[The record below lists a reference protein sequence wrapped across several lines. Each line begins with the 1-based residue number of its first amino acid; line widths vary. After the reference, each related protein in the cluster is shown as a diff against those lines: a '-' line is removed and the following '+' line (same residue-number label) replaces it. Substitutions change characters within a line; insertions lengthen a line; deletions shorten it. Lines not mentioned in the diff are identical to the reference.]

1 MLNQTSNN
9 NKKTLYNKYSDA
21 LKSLEKIFEKIK
33 KELVLKKE
41 LNQNNFKILEEKNQ
55 HLIHGFAWISTYIES
70 LRQINKWAIKLINN
84 SKLSEFEHLI
94 LDISFREYIRQILNG
109 IPMSQTE
116 FIKVTDY
123 ESITQN
129 DIFDLNE
136 NLKNNLNYNDINE
149 SKERLVKIA
158 CNKDNITTL
167 ENTALDLEFE
177 QIREQFQKFNS
188 SNVHNYANQW
198 HLEDKLIPQK
208 IIDELSTLGVFG
220 LTIPEKYGGL
230 GLNKLAMCVVSEELA
245 RGYIGVG
252 SLATRTEIASELILN
267 DGTESQKKF
276 WLHKISTGKTI
287 PAACFTEPDS
297 GSDLGSITTRAKKI
311 NEKYIISGNK
321 TWITH
326 GSRSNLLIILA
337 RTNSNNLLKHKGLSI
352 FLVPKKQETNNDFFP
367 DKSISGTEI
376 KVLGYRGMKEFELR
390 FDNLELENIG
400 LLGEIENKGFSQL
413 MKTFESARI
422 QTAARSIGVAQNA
435 LDLAISYASNR
446 KQFNKSLI
454 NFQRVYNKIAMM
466 IVEIALGRQL
476 TYFAAKNKDLGYR
489 CDLEAGMAKLL
500 CARIAWSSADNCLQ
514 IHGGNG
520 YALEYEI
527 SRILCDARVL
537 NIFEGSAEIQAQI
550 ISSRILKKGPN

>member
-1 MLNQTSNN
+1 MLNKTNN
-9 NKKTLYNKYSDA
+9 TKNSISNKYS
-21 LKSLEKIFEKIK
+21 KIIKGLENIFEKIK
-33 KELVLKKE
+33 KELITKKE
-41 LNQNNFKILEEKNQ
+41 LSQDNFKVWEEKNQ
-55 HLIHGFAWISTYIES
+55 HLVHGFAWIATYIEA
-70 LRQINKWAIKLINN
+70 LRQINKWGIELTNKNKLN
-84 SKLSEFEHLI
+84 EFEQLI
-94 LDISFREYIRQILNG
+94 LDISFIEYISQILNG

-116 FIKVTDY
+116 FIKITDF
-123 ESITQN
+123 ESINKN
-129 DIFDLNE
+129 DELKISE
-136 NLKNNLNYNDINE
+136 NFNFSNINE
-149 SKERLVKIA
+149 LKERLVKIA
-158 CNKDNITTL
+158 INNDNIITL
-167 ENTALDLEFE
+167 ENTGLETEYE

-188 SNVHNYANQW
+188 LNVCNNSNKW

-208 IIDELSTLGVFG
+208 IIDDLASLGVFG

-267 DGTESQKKF
+267 DGTDTQKDF
-276 WLHKISTGKTI
+276 WLPKISKGETI

-297 GSDLGSITTRAKKI
+297 GSDLGSITTKAIKDDGKFL
-311 NEKYIISGNK
+311 ISGNK

-326 GSRSNLLIILA
+326 ASRSNLLIILA
-337 RTNSNNLLKHKGLSI
+337 RTNPDILLKHKGLSI
-352 FLVPKKQETNNDFFP
+352 FLVPKNQGKEDDFFP
-367 DKSISGTEI
+367 NKSISGTEI

-390 FDNLELENIG
+390 LDNLEVEKIS
-400 LLGEIENKGFSQL
+400 LLGENENSGFTQL

-422 QTAARSIGVAQNA
+422 QTAARAVGVAQNA

-446 KQFNKSLI
+446 KQFNKPII
-454 NFQRVYNKIAMM
+454 NFERVYNKIAMM
-466 IVEIALGRQL
+466 IIEIVLGRQL
-476 TYFAAKNKDLGYR
+476 TYYAAKNKDLGFR

-500 CARIAWSSADNCLQ
+500 CARIAWSCADNSLQ

-520 YALEYEI
+520 YALEYDI

-550 ISSRILKKGPN
+550 ISNRILRRGPN

>member
-1 MLNQTSNN
+1 MLNKTNN
-9 NKKTLYNKYSDA
+9 TKNSISNKYS
-21 LKSLEKIFEKIK
+21 KIIKGLENIFEKIK
-33 KELVLKKE
+33 KELVKKKE
-41 LNQNNFKILEEKNQ
+41 LSQDNFKVWEEKNQ
-55 HLIHGFAWISTYIES
+55 HLVHGFAWIATYIEA
-70 LRQINKWAIKLINN
+70 LRQINNWGIELTNKNKLN
-84 SKLSEFEHLI
+84 EFEQLI
-94 LDISFREYIRQILNG
+94 LDISFIEYIRQILNG

-116 FIKVTDY
+116 FIKITDF
-123 ESITQN
+123 ESINKN
-129 DIFDLNE
+129 DELKISE
-136 NLKNNLNYNDINE
+136 NFNFSNINE
-149 SKERLVKIA
+149 LKERLVKIA
-158 CNKDNITTL
+158 IKKDNIITL
-167 ENTALDLEFE
+167 ENTGLDTEYE

-188 SNVHNYANQW
+188 LNVYNNANKW

-208 IIDELSTLGVFG
+208 IIDDLATLGVFG

-267 DGTESQKKF
+267 DGTETQKDF
-276 WLHKISTGKTI
+276 WLPKISKGETI

-297 GSDLGSITTRAKKI
+297 GSDLGSITTKAKKDDG
-311 NEKYIISGNK
+311 KFLISGNK

-326 GSRSNLLIILA
+326 ASRSNLLIILA
-337 RTNSNNLLKHKGLSI
+337 RTNPDILLKHKGLSI
-352 FLVPKKQETNNDFFP
+352 FLVPKNQGKEDEFFP
-367 DKSISGTEI
+367 NKSISGTEI

-390 FDNLELENIG
+390 LDNLEVEKIS
-400 LLGEIENKGFSQL
+400 LLGENENSGFSQL

-422 QTAARSIGVAQNA
+422 QTAARAVGVAQNA

-446 KQFNKSLI
+446 KQFNKSII
-454 NFQRVYNKIAMM
+454 NFERVYNKIAMM
-466 IVEIALGRQL
+466 IIEIVMGRQL
-476 TYFAAKNKDLGYR
+476 TYFAAKNKDLGFR

-500 CARIAWSSADNCLQ
+500 CARIAWSCADNSLQ

-520 YALEYEI
+520 YALEYDI

-550 ISSRILKKGPN
+550 ISNRILGRGPN

>member
-1 MLNQTSNN
+1 MLNKTNN
-9 NKKTLYNKYSDA
+9 TKNSIANKYSNII
-21 LKSLEKIFEKIK
+21 KGLENIFEKIK
-33 KELVLKKE
+33 KELITKKE
-41 LNQNNFKILEEKNQ
+41 LSQDNFKVWEEKNQ
-55 HLIHGFAWISTYIES
+55 HLVHGFAWIATYIEA
-70 LRQINKWAIKLINN
+70 LRQINKWGIELTNKNKLN
-84 SKLSEFEHLI
+84 EFEQLI
-94 LDISFREYIRQILNG
+94 LDISFIEYIRQILNG

-116 FIKVTDY
+116 FIKITDF
-123 ESITQN
+123 ESINKN
-129 DIFDLNE
+129 DELKISE
-136 NLKNNLNYNDINE
+136 NFNFSNVSEL
-149 SKERLVKIA
+149 KERLVKIA
-158 CNKDNITTL
+158 INKDNIITL
-167 ENTALDLEFE
+167 ENTGLETEYE

-188 SNVHNYANQW
+188 LNVYNNANKW

-208 IIDELSTLGVFG
+208 IIDDLATLGVFG

-267 DGTESQKKF
+267 DGTDTQKDF
-276 WLHKISTGKTI
+276 WLPKISKGETI

-297 GSDLGSITTRAKKI
+297 GSDLGSITTKAIKDDGKFL
-311 NEKYIISGNK
+311 ISGNK

-326 GSRSNLLIILA
+326 ASRSNLLIILA
-337 RTNSNNLLKHKGLSI
+337 RTNPDILLKHKGLSI
-352 FLVPKKQETNNDFFP
+352 FLVPKNQGKEDDFFP
-367 DKSISGTEI
+367 NKSISGTEI

-390 FDNLELENIG
+390 LDNLEVEKIS
-400 LLGEIENKGFSQL
+400 LLGENENSGFTQL

-422 QTAARSIGVAQNA
+422 QTAARAVGVAQNA

-446 KQFNKSLI
+446 KQFNKPII
-454 NFQRVYNKIAMM
+454 NFERVYNKIAMM
-466 IVEIALGRQL
+466 IIEIVLGRQL
-476 TYFAAKNKDLGYR
+476 TYYAAKNKDLGFR

-500 CARIAWSSADNCLQ
+500 CARIAWSCADNSLQ

-520 YALEYEI
+520 YALEYDI

-550 ISSRILKKGPN
+550 ISNRILGRGPN

>member
-1 MLNQTSNN
+1 MLNKTNN
-9 NKKTLYNKYSDA
+9 TKNSISNKYS
-21 LKSLEKIFEKIK
+21 KIIKGLENIFEKIK
-33 KELVLKKE
+33 KELVKKKE
-41 LNQNNFKILEEKNQ
+41 LSQDNLKVWEEKNQ
-55 HLIHGFAWISTYIES
+55 HLVHGFAWIATYIEA
-70 LRQINKWAIKLINN
+70 LRQINNWGIELANKNKLN
-84 SKLSEFEHLI
+84 EFEQLI
-94 LDISFREYIRQILNG
+94 LDISFIEYIRQILNG

-116 FIKVTDY
+116 FIKITDY
-123 ESITQN
+123 EIINKN
-129 DIFDLNE
+129 DELKISE
-136 NLKNNLNYNDINE
+136 NFNFSNINE
-149 SKERLVKIA
+149 LKERLVKIA
-158 CNKDNITTL
+158 INKDNIIAL
-167 ENTALDLEFE
+167 ENTGLDTEYQ

-188 SNVHNYANQW
+188 LNVHNNSNKW

-208 IIDELSTLGVFG
+208 IIDDLASLGVFG

-267 DGTESQKKF
+267 DGTETQKDF
-276 WLHKISTGKTI
+276 WLPKISKGETI

-297 GSDLGSITTRAKKI
+297 GSDLGSITTKAIKDDGKFL
-311 NEKYIISGNK
+311 ISGNK

-326 GSRSNLLIILA
+326 ASRSNLLIILA
-337 RTNSNNLLKHKGLSI
+337 RTNPDILLKHKGLSI
-352 FLVPKKQETNNDFFP
+352 FLVPKNQGKEDDFFP
-367 DKSISGTEI
+367 NKSISGTEI

-390 FDNLELENIG
+390 LDNLEVEKIS
-400 LLGEIENKGFSQL
+400 LLGENENSGFTQL

-422 QTAARSIGVAQNA
+422 QTAARAVGVAQNA

-446 KQFNKSLI
+446 KQFNKPII
-454 NFQRVYNKIAMM
+454 NFERVYNKIAMM
-466 IVEIALGRQL
+466 IIEIVLGRQL
-476 TYFAAKNKDLGYR
+476 TYYAAKNKDLGFR

-500 CARIAWSSADNCLQ
+500 CARIAWSCADNSLQ

-520 YALEYEI
+520 YALEYDI

-550 ISSRILKKGPN
+550 ISNRILERGPN

>member
-1 MLNQTSNN
+1 MLNKTNN
-9 NKKTLYNKYSDA
+9 TKNSISNKYS
-21 LKSLEKIFEKIK
+21 KIIKGLENIFEKIK
-33 KELVLKKE
+33 KELVKKKE
-41 LNQNNFKILEEKNQ
+41 LSQDNFKVWEEKNQ
-55 HLIHGFAWISTYIES
+55 HLVHGFAWIATYIEA
-70 LRQINKWAIKLINN
+70 LRQINKWGIELTNKNKLN
-84 SKLSEFEHLI
+84 EFEQLI
-94 LDISFREYIRQILNG
+94 LDISFIEYIRQILNG

-116 FIKVTDY
+116 FIKITDF
-123 ESITQN
+123 ESINKN
-129 DIFDLNE
+129 DELKISE
-136 NLKNNLNYNDINE
+136 NFNFSNINE
-149 SKERLVKIA
+149 LKERLVKIA
-158 CNKDNITTL
+158 INKDNIIAL
-167 ENTALDLEFE
+167 ENTGLDTEYE

-188 SNVHNYANQW
+188 LNVCNNSNKW

-208 IIDELSTLGVFG
+208 IIDDLASLGVFG

-267 DGTESQKKF
+267 DGTETQKDF
-276 WLHKISTGKTI
+276 WLPKISKGETI

-297 GSDLGSITTRAKKI
+297 GSDLGSITTKAIKDDGKFL
-311 NEKYIISGNK
+311 ISGNK

-326 GSRSNLLIILA
+326 ASRSNLLIILA
-337 RTNSNNLLKHKGLSI
+337 RTNPDILLKHKGLSI
-352 FLVPKKQETNNDFFP
+352 FLVPKNQGKEDDFFP
-367 DKSISGTEI
+367 NKSISGTEI

-390 FDNLELENIG
+390 LDNLEVEKIS
-400 LLGEIENKGFSQL
+400 LLGENENSGFTQL

-422 QTAARSIGVAQNA
+422 QTAARAVGVAQNA

-446 KQFNKSLI
+446 KQFNKSII
-454 NFQRVYNKIAMM
+454 NFERVYNKIAMM
-466 IVEIALGRQL
+466 IIEIALGRQL
-476 TYFAAKNKDLGYR
+476 TYFAAKNKDLGFR

-500 CARIAWSSADNCLQ
+500 CARIAWSCADNSLQ

-520 YALEYEI
+520 YALEYDI

-550 ISSRILKKGPN
+550 ISNRILGRGPN

>member
-1 MLNQTSNN
+1 MLNKTNN
-9 NKKTLYNKYSDA
+9 TKNSIANKYSNII
-21 LKSLEKIFEKIK
+21 KGLENIFEKIK
-33 KELVLKKE
+33 KELITKKE
-41 LNQNNFKILEEKNQ
+41 LSQNNFKVWEKKNQ
-55 HLIHGFAWISTYIES
+55 HLVHGFAWIATYIEA
-70 LRQINKWAIKLINN
+70 LRQINKWGIELTNKNKLN
-84 SKLSEFEHLI
+84 EFEQLI
-94 LDISFREYIRQILNG
+94 LDISFIEYISQILNG

-116 FIKVTDY
+116 FIKITDF
-123 ESITQN
+123 ESINKN
-129 DIFDLNE
+129 DELKISE
-136 NLKNNLNYNDINE
+136 NFNFSNVSEL
-149 SKERLVKIA
+149 KERLVKIA
-158 CNKDNITTL
+158 INNDNLITL
-167 ENTALDLEFE
+167 ENTGLETEYE

-188 SNVHNYANQW
+188 LNVYNNANKW

-208 IIDELSTLGVFG
+208 IIDDLVTLGVFG

-267 DGTESQKKF
+267 DGTDTQKDF
-276 WLHKISTGKTI
+276 WLPKISKGETI

-297 GSDLGSITTRAKKI
+297 GSDLGSITTKAIKEDGKFL
-311 NEKYIISGNK
+311 ISGNK

-326 GSRSNLLIILA
+326 ASRSNLLIILA
-337 RTNSNNLLKHKGLSI
+337 RTNPDILLKHKGLSI
-352 FLVPKKQETNNDFFP
+352 FLVPKNQGKEDDFFP
-367 DKSISGTEI
+367 NKSISGTEI

-390 FDNLELENIG
+390 LDNLEVEKIS
-400 LLGEIENKGFSQL
+400 LLGENENSGFTQI

-422 QTAARSIGVAQNA
+422 QTAARAVGVAQNA

-446 KQFNKSLI
+446 KQFNKPII
-454 NFQRVYNKIAMM
+454 NFERVYNKIAMM
-466 IVEIALGRQL
+466 IIEIVLGRQL
-476 TYFAAKNKDLGYR
+476 TYYAAKNKDLGFR

-500 CARIAWSSADNCLQ
+500 CARIAWSCADNSLQ

-520 YALEYEI
+520 YALEYDI

-550 ISSRILKKGPN
+550 ISNRILERGPN

>member
-1 MLNQTSNN
+1 MLNKTNN
-9 NKKTLYNKYSDA
+9 TKNSIANKYSNII
-21 LKSLEKIFEKIK
+21 KGLENIFEKIK
-33 KELVLKKE
+33 KELITKKE
-41 LNQNNFKILEEKNQ
+41 LSQDNFKVWEEKNQ
-55 HLIHGFAWISTYIES
+55 HLVHGFAWIATYIEA
-70 LRQINKWAIKLINN
+70 LRQINKWGIELANKNKLN
-84 SKLSEFEHLI
+84 EFEQLI
-94 LDISFREYIRQILNG
+94 LDISFIEYISQILNG

-116 FIKVTDY
+116 FIKITDF
-123 ESITQN
+123 ESINKN
-129 DIFDLNE
+129 DELKISE
-136 NLKNNLNYNDINE
+136 NFNFSNVSEL
-149 SKERLVKIA
+149 KERLVKIA
-158 CNKDNITTL
+158 INNDNIITL
-167 ENTALDLEFE
+167 ENTGLETEYE

-188 SNVHNYANQW
+188 LNVYNNANKW

-208 IIDELSTLGVFG
+208 IIDDLATLGVFG

-267 DGTESQKKF
+267 DGTDTQKDF
-276 WLHKISTGKTI
+276 WLPKISKGETI

-297 GSDLGSITTRAKKI
+297 GSDLGSITTKAIKDDGKFL
-311 NEKYIISGNK
+311 ISGNK

-326 GSRSNLLIILA
+326 ASRSNLLIILA
-337 RTNSNNLLKHKGLSI
+337 RTNPDILLKHKGLSI
-352 FLVPKKQETNNDFFP
+352 FLVPKNQGKEDDFFP
-367 DKSISGTEI
+367 NKSISGTEI

-390 FDNLELENIG
+390 LDNLEVEKIS
-400 LLGEIENKGFSQL
+400 LLGENENSGFTQL

-422 QTAARSIGVAQNA
+422 QTAARAVGVAQNA

-446 KQFNKSLI
+446 KQFNKPII
-454 NFQRVYNKIAMM
+454 NFERVYNKIAMM
-466 IVEIALGRQL
+466 IIEIVLGRQL
-476 TYFAAKNKDLGYR
+476 TYYAAKNKDLGFR

-500 CARIAWSSADNCLQ
+500 CARIAWSCADNSLQ

-520 YALEYEI
+520 YALEYDI

-550 ISSRILKKGPN
+550 ISNRILERGPN

>member
-1 MLNQTSNN
+1 MLNKTNN
-9 NKKTLYNKYSDA
+9 TKNSIANKYSNII
-21 LKSLEKIFEKIK
+21 KGLENIFEKIK
-33 KELVLKKE
+33 KELITKKE
-41 LNQNNFKILEEKNQ
+41 LSQDNFKVWEEKNQ
-55 HLIHGFAWISTYIES
+55 HLVHGFAWIATYIEA
-70 LRQINKWAIKLINN
+70 LRQINKWGIELTNKNKLN
-84 SKLSEFEHLI
+84 EFEQLI
-94 LDISFREYIRQILNG
+94 LDISFIEYIRQILNG

-116 FIKVTDY
+116 FIKITDF
-123 ESITQN
+123 ESINKN
-129 DIFDLNE
+129 DELKISE
-136 NLKNNLNYNDINE
+136 NFNFSNVSEL
-149 SKERLVKIA
+149 KERLVKIA
-158 CNKDNITTL
+158 INNDNIITL
-167 ENTALDLEFE
+167 ENTGLETEYE

-188 SNVHNYANQW
+188 LNVYNNANKW

-208 IIDELSTLGVFG
+208 IIDDLAKLGVFG

-267 DGTESQKKF
+267 DGTDTQKDF
-276 WLHKISTGKTI
+276 WLPKISKGETI

-297 GSDLGSITTRAKKI
+297 GSDLGSITTKAIKDDGKFL
-311 NEKYIISGNK
+311 ISGNK

-326 GSRSNLLIILA
+326 ASRSNLLIILA
-337 RTNSNNLLKHKGLSI
+337 RTNPDILLKHKGLSI
-352 FLVPKKQETNNDFFP
+352 FLVPKNQGKEDDFFP
-367 DKSISGTEI
+367 NKSISGTEI

-390 FDNLELENIG
+390 LDNLEVEKIS
-400 LLGEIENKGFSQL
+400 LLGENENSGFTQL

-422 QTAARSIGVAQNA
+422 QTAARAVGVAQNA

-446 KQFNKSLI
+446 KQFNKPII
-454 NFQRVYNKIAMM
+454 NFERVYNKIAMM
-466 IVEIALGRQL
+466 IIEIVLGRQL
-476 TYFAAKNKDLGYR
+476 TYYAAKNKDLGFR

-500 CARIAWSSADNCLQ
+500 CARIAWSCADNSLQ

-520 YALEYEI
+520 YALEYDI

-550 ISSRILKKGPN
+550 ISNRILGRGPN

>member
-1 MLNQTSNN
+1 MLNKTNN
-9 NKKTLYNKYSDA
+9 TKNSISNKYS
-21 LKSLEKIFEKIK
+21 KIIKGLENIFEKIK
-33 KELVLKKE
+33 KELVKKKE
-41 LNQNNFKILEEKNQ
+41 LSQDNFKVWEEKNQ
-55 HLIHGFAWISTYIES
+55 HLVHGFAWIATYIEA
-70 LRQINKWAIKLINN
+70 LRQINKWGIELTNKNKLN
-84 SKLSEFEHLI
+84 EFEQLI
-94 LDISFREYIRQILNG
+94 LDISFIEYISQILNG

-116 FIKVTDY
+116 FIKITDF
-123 ESITQN
+123 ESINKN
-129 DIFDLNE
+129 DELKISE
-136 NLKNNLNYNDINE
+136 NFNFSNVSEL
-149 SKERLVKIA
+149 KERLVKIA
-158 CNKDNITTL
+158 INNDNIITL
-167 ENTALDLEFE
+167 ENTGLETEYE

-188 SNVHNYANQW
+188 LNVYNNANKW

-208 IIDELSTLGVFG
+208 IIDDLATLGVFG

-267 DGTESQKKF
+267 DGTDTQKDF
-276 WLHKISTGKTI
+276 WLPKISKGETI

-297 GSDLGSITTRAKKI
+297 GSDLGSITTKAIKDDGKFL
-311 NEKYIISGNK
+311 ISGNK

-326 GSRSNLLIILA
+326 ASRSNLLIILA
-337 RTNSNNLLKHKGLSI
+337 RTNPDILLKHKGLSI
-352 FLVPKKQETNNDFFP
+352 FLVPKNQGKEDDFFP
-367 DKSISGTEI
+367 NKSISGTEI

-390 FDNLELENIG
+390 LDNLEVEKIS
-400 LLGEIENKGFSQL
+400 LLGENENSGFTQL

-422 QTAARSIGVAQNA
+422 QTAARAVGVAQNA

-446 KQFNKSLI
+446 KQFNKPII
-454 NFQRVYNKIAMM
+454 NFERVYNKIAIM
-466 IVEIALGRQL
+466 IIEIVLGRQL
-476 TYFAAKNKDLGYR
+476 TYYAAKNKDLGFR

-500 CARIAWSSADNCLQ
+500 CARIAWSCADNSLQ

-520 YALEYEI
+520 YALEYDI

-550 ISSRILKKGPN
+550 ISNRILGRGPN

>member
-1 MLNQTSNN
+1 MLNKTNN
-9 NKKTLYNKYSDA
+9 TKNSIANKYSNII
-21 LKSLEKIFEKIK
+21 KGLENIFEKIK
-33 KELVLKKE
+33 KELVTKKE
-41 LNQNNFKILEEKNQ
+41 LSQDNFKVWEEKNQ
-55 HLIHGFAWISTYIES
+55 HLVHGFAWIATYIEA
-70 LRQINKWAIKLINN
+70 LRQINNWGIELTNKNKLN
-84 SKLSEFEHLI
+84 EFEQLI
-94 LDISFREYIRQILNG
+94 LDISFIEYIRQILNG

-116 FIKVTDY
+116 FIKITDF
-123 ESITQN
+123 ESINKN
-129 DIFDLNE
+129 DELKVSE
-136 NLKNNLNYNDINE
+136 NFNFSNINE
-149 SKERLVKIA
+149 LKERLVKIA
-158 CNKDNITTL
+158 INKDNIITL
-167 ENTALDLEFE
+167 ENTGLDTEYQ

-188 SNVHNYANQW
+188 LNVYNNANKW

-208 IIDELSTLGVFG
+208 IIDDLATLGVFG

-267 DGTESQKKF
+267 DGTETQKDF
-276 WLHKISTGKTI
+276 WLPKISKGETI

-297 GSDLGSITTRAKKI
+297 GSDLGSITTKAKKDDG
-311 NEKYIISGNK
+311 KFLISGNK

-326 GSRSNLLIILA
+326 ASRSNLLIILA
-337 RTNSNNLLKHKGLSI
+337 RTNPDILLKHKGLSI
-352 FLVPKKQETNNDFFP
+352 FLVPKTQGKEDEFFP
-367 DKSISGTEI
+367 NKSISGTEI

-390 FDNLELENIG
+390 LDNLEVEKIS
-400 LLGEIENKGFSQL
+400 LLGENENSGFSQL

-422 QTAARSIGVAQNA
+422 QTAARAVGVAQNA

-446 KQFNKSLI
+446 KQFNKSII
-454 NFQRVYNKIAMM
+454 NFERVYNKIAMM
-466 IVEIALGRQL
+466 IIEIVLGRQL
-476 TYFAAKNKDLGYR
+476 TYFAAKNKDLGFR

-500 CARIAWSSADNCLQ
+500 CARIAWSCADNSLQ

-520 YALEYEI
+520 YALEYDI

-550 ISSRILKKGPN
+550 ISNRILGRGPN

>member
-1 MLNQTSNN
+1 MLNKTNN
-9 NKKTLYNKYSDA
+9 TKNSIANKYSNII
-21 LKSLEKIFEKIK
+21 KGLENIFEKIK
-33 KELVLKKE
+33 KELITKKE
-41 LNQNNFKILEEKNQ
+41 LSQDNFKVWEEKNQ
-55 HLIHGFAWISTYIES
+55 HLVHGFAWIATYIEA
-70 LRQINKWAIKLINN
+70 LRQINKWGIELTNKNKLN
-84 SKLSEFEHLI
+84 EFEQLI
-94 LDISFREYIRQILNG
+94 LDISFIEYISQILNG

-116 FIKVTDY
+116 FIKITDF
-123 ESITQN
+123 ESINKN
-129 DIFDLNE
+129 DELKISE
-136 NLKNNLNYNDINE
+136 NFNFSNVSEL
-149 SKERLVKIA
+149 KERLVKIA
-158 CNKDNITTL
+158 INNDNIITL
-167 ENTALDLEFE
+167 ENTGLETEYE

-188 SNVHNYANQW
+188 LNVYNNANKW

-208 IIDELSTLGVFG
+208 IIDDLATLGVFG

-267 DGTESQKKF
+267 DGTDTQKDF
-276 WLHKISTGKTI
+276 WLPKISKGETI

-297 GSDLGSITTRAKKI
+297 GSDLGSITTKAIKDDGKFL
-311 NEKYIISGNK
+311 ISGNK

-326 GSRSNLLIILA
+326 ASRSNLLIILA
-337 RTNSNNLLKHKGLSI
+337 RTNPDILLKHKGLSI
-352 FLVPKKQETNNDFFP
+352 FLVPKNQGKEDDFFP
-367 DKSISGTEI
+367 NKSISGTEI

-390 FDNLELENIG
+390 LDNLEVEKIS
-400 LLGEIENKGFSQL
+400 LLGENENSGFTQL

-422 QTAARSIGVAQNA
+422 QTAARAVGVAQNA

-446 KQFNKSLI
+446 KQFNKPII
-454 NFQRVYNKIAMM
+454 NFERVYNKIAMM
-466 IVEIALGRQL
+466 IIEIVLGRQL
-476 TYFAAKNKDLGYR
+476 TYYAAKNKDLGFR

-500 CARIAWSSADNCLQ
+500 CARIAWSCADNSLQ

-520 YALEYEI
+520 YALEYDI

-550 ISSRILKKGPN
+550 ISNRILERGPN